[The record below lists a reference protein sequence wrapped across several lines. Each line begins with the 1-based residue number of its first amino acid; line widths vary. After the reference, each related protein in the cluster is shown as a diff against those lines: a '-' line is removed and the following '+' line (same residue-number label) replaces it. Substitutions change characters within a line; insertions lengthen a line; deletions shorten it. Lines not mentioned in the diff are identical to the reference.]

1 MLRVQQRFHKLLQS
15 VPLGVALIVPF
26 VLQIVVAVGLTG
38 YLSLYH
44 GQAAVKNVASDLQ
57 AEISAHLDDY
67 LVNTL
72 SIADRINQVNA
83 NAIAGGQLNPKNFEQ
98 LSQTFQ
104 EQLQLL
110 PTVSEIRFA
119 NPEGEWV
126 ALRCRKDNPA
136 RLELAIASS
145 ETNGQLHIYAVEPGQ
160 RRSLLRSLPNPDPR
174 QSAWYQEATRSAI
187 LHRDSTQ
194 PWTAPYLS
202 STGEM
207 SLDAVLPIYGANQTL
222 MGVLSTSIWISKL
235 QQFIQTFNDRLD
247 SHILIFSPREGI
259 VAPAVTSLG
268 STYALINRAG
278 DYLKAYL
285 DQHLP
290 LQEPTDL
297 QVRLL
302 DTPYILH
309 LTPLS
314 DRQDL
319 NWLMAILVPKDS
331 LMEEIHQGRNL
342 TIMMGLMAAIAATG
356 MGWLTSRYIVRPIRQ
371 LSQVAIALSEGNW
384 DRTAAP
390 WYYRTDALG
399 TLALA
404 FERMRYQLKRSHR
417 QLQTYSRSLEAKIQ
431 ARTEELEQEIRE
443 KQTVEIALRESEE
456 KFSKAFRRTPHPI
469 TITRLA
475 DGQHLEVS
483 DSFLS
488 LTGYSNQEVIG
499 RTALELNLWV
509 HVEERMQ
516 LFHLIQ
522 QKKEVKNYEFTY
534 RTKAGEY
541 RVALLS
547 SDVIMVNGE
556 TCLLSV
562 TTDITARKHLEEE
575 LLRSQQF
582 LDSIIDHIPLA
593 IYTKDITQDFR
604 YLIWNQA
611 SEAIFGLGSDRV
623 IGKTDAEIYPLE
635 QAAQCSAH
643 DLQAVQQG
651 KLLEITEHSFQS
663 LTRGKLLLRTLKLPL
678 YNRQGEAT
686 HLLCISEDISA
697 RKQAETALQQAKE
710 AAEMANR
717 AKSEFLANM
726 SHELRTPLNAI
737 LGFSQLMANDPKF
750 AAGASELNI
759 INRSGEHL
767 LELINDI
774 LEMSKIEAGRIT
786 FQPSAFDLEQLLQTL
801 EGMLHIRANSKGL
814 TLTFDRPPDLVQ
826 YIQTDEQK
834 LRQVLINL
842 LGNAIK
848 FTEKGSV
855 ILRISQVRQDPQI
868 YLTFAVEDTGIGI
881 AEDELDQ
888 LFNPF
893 VQTESGRRSRQGWG
907 ALSHQGTGLGLSIS
921 QKFVQLMGG
930 NIEVQS
936 LLGEGS
942 CFRFQIQTT
951 LAKVEEVEPA
961 IVQNRVIGLAPGQP
975 QYRMLIV
982 DDIPENRLLLV
993 RLLQPLEFEIVEAE
1007 TGEEAIALWQQH
1019 HPHLIWMDI
1028 RMSGMDGYEATRKIR
1043 ELEPQVSLPH
1053 QTIIIALTASAFSQ
1067 KRDLVFAAGCD
1078 DFIAKPFQEE
1088 TIWNTLAKHLH
1099 LEYVYE
1105 EPLPPTDTP
1114 EPFTLTPDQLKI
1126 MPSEWIEAVHQ
1137 SALSGDDET
1146 IKQLIDQIPTHH
1158 QQLINTLSDWVHHF
1172 RFHTL
1177 VELTDEQ

>member
-1 MLRVQQRFHKLLQS
+1 MLGVQQRFHQLLQT
-15 VPLGVALIVPF
+15 VPLAVALIVPF
-26 VLQIVVAVGLTG
+26 VLQIVMAVGFTG

-44 GQAAVKNVASDLQ
+44 GQAAVENVASDLQ

-72 SIADRINQVNA
+72 AIPDRINHLNA
-83 NAIAGGQLNPKNFEQ
+83 NAITNGQLNPNNFEQ
-98 LSQTFQ
+98 LSQKFQ

-110 PTVSEIRFA
+110 PSVSEIRFA
-119 NPEGEWV
+119 NPEGEWI
-126 ALRCRKDNPA
+126 ALRYRRDNPHL
-136 RLELAIASS
+136 LELAIASS
-145 ETNGQLHIYAVEPGQ
+145 ATNGQLHIYSVDRGQ
-160 RRSLLRSLPNPDPR
+160 GRSLLRSLPNPDPR
-174 QSAWYQEATRSAI
+174 QSSWYQEATRSAI
-187 LHRDSTQ
+187 GNRDSTQ

-207 SLDAVLPIYGANQTL
+207 SLDAVLPIYDANQTL
-222 MGVLSTSIWISKL
+222 IGVLSSSIWISKL

-247 SHILIFSPREGI
+247 SQILILDPTEGI
-259 VAPAVTSLG
+259 VAPALTSLG
-268 STYALINRAG
+268 STDTLIHQAG

-290 LQEPTDL
+290 LQEATDL
-297 QVRLL
+297 HMRLL
-302 DTPYILH
+302 NTPYIVH

-319 NWLMAILVPKDS
+319 NWLMAILVPKES

-342 TIMMGLMAAIAATG
+342 TIIIGLMAAIAATG
-356 MGWLTSRYIVRPIRQ
+356 IGWLTSRYIVRPIRQ

-443 KQTVEIALRESEE
+443 RQTVEIALRESEE

-475 DGQHLEVS
+475 DGKHLEVS
-483 DSFLS
+483 DSFLK

-516 LFHLIQ
+516 LFYLIQ
-522 QKKEVKNYEFTY
+522 QKKQVKNYEFTY

-547 SDVIMVNGE
+547 SDVITVNGE
-556 TCLLSV
+556 PCLLSV
-562 TTDITARKHLEEE
+562 TTDITDRKHLEEE
-575 LLRSQQF
+575 LLRSQHF

-611 SEAIFGLGSDRV
+611 SENIFGLGSDRV
-623 IGKTDAEIYPLE
+623 IGKTDAQIYPLK
-635 QAAQCSAH
+635 QAAQCSSH

-651 KLLEITEHSFQS
+651 KLLEISEHSFQS
-663 LTRGKLLLRTLKLPL
+663 LTRGNLLLRTLKLPL

-801 EGMLHIRANSKGL
+801 EGMLHIRANAKGL

-848 FTEKGSV
+848 FTEKGTV
-855 ILRISQVRQDPQI
+855 RLRISQVRQDPQI
-868 YLTFAVEDTGIGI
+868 CLTFAVEDTGIGI

-893 VQTESGRRSRQGWG
+893 VQTESGRRS
-907 ALSHQGTGLGLSIS
+907 HQGTGLGLSIS
-921 QKFVQLMGG
+921 QKCVQLMGG
-930 NIEVQS
+930 NIEVKS
-936 LLGEGS
+936 ILGQGS

-951 LAKVEEVEPA
+951 LAKVEEVEP
-961 IVQNRVIGLAPGQP
+961 VMMQNRVIGLAPGQP

-993 RLLQPLEFEIVEAE
+993 RLLQPLEFEIAQAA

-1019 HPHLIWMDI
+1019 HPHVIWMDI
-1028 RMSGMDGYEATRKIR
+1028 RMSGMDGYEATQKIR
-1043 ELEPQVSLPH
+1043 ELETQVSPPH
-1053 QTIIIALTASAFSQ
+1053 KTIIIALTASAFSQ

-1088 TIWNTLAKHLH
+1088 TIWNSLAKHLH
-1099 LEYVYE
+1099 LEYIYE
-1105 EPLPPTDTP
+1105 EPLPPNDTS

-1126 MPSEWIEAVHQ
+1126 MPLEWIEAVHQ

-1146 IKQLIDQIPTHH
+1146 IQQLIGQIPTHH
-1158 QQLINTLSDWVHHF
+1158 QHLINTLSDLVHHF
-1172 RFHTL
+1172 RFNTL
-1177 VELTDEQ
+1177 VALTDEQ